1 MTKGRYHVAFSLL
14 FALGTIAAGAAQD
27 QVYKPGNGVTLP
39 AVVHE
44 VKPEYTSAAKSAGIR
59 GSVFLKVV
67 VASDGTVGDV
77 QVTQSL
83 DTEYGLDE
91 QAVKAMKQWEFR
103 PGTKDGKAVPVEVAV
118 EMTFTLK

>member
-1 MTKGRYHVAFSLL
+1 MARRIFIAVALV
-14 FALGTIAAGAAQD
+14 LGLSAGIAAQEPA
-27 QVYKPGNGVTLP
+27 YKPGNGVTLP

-44 VKPEYTSAAKSAGIR
+44 VKPTYTSAAKAAGIR
-59 GSVFLKVV
+59 GSVYLKVV
-67 VASDGTVGDV
+67 VAADGSVGDV

-91 QAVKAMKQWEFR
+91 QAVKAMKQWEFT

>member
-1 MTKGRYHVAFSLL
+1 MTKGRYHVALSLL
-14 FALGTIAAGAAQD
+14 FALGTITGLASQE

-44 VKPEYTSAAKSAGIR
+44 VKPAYTAAAKDAGIR

-67 VASDGTVGDV
+67 VATDGSVADV

-91 QAVKAMKQWEFR
+91 EAFKAMKQWEFK
-103 PGTKDGKAVPVEVAV
+103 PGTKEGKAVPVEVAV